1 MATRFAVQTMLIGV
15 CRCAHACLSANVL
28 GCGCVWSPSALLS
41 HVQAK
46 WVVSVQHPSE
56 ADISAAFAVFAEG
69 TLGSC
74 VGDLPQVCAGYEN
87 QHLLLL
93 IVGSTSATAVANVLH
108 WHV

>member
-1 MATRFAVQTMLIGV
+1 MQTMLIGV
-15 CRCAHACLSANVL
+15 CSCLPVCQCFGL
-28 GCGCVWSPSALLS
+28 WLCLVPSALLNP
-41 HVQAK
+41 VQAK
-46 WVVSVQHPSE
+46 WVVSVQQPSE

-93 IVGSTSATAVANVLH
+93 IVGSTTAVANGLH